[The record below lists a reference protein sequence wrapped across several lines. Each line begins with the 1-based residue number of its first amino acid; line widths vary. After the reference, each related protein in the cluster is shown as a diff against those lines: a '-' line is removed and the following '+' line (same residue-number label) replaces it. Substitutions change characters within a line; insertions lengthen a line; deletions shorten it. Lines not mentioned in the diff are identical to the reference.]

1 LFSHGFTMKTILIPT
16 EDHDMM
22 PAVLEAARLIAR
34 AFDSYMEGFAVRPS
48 IGRTYVTAEHL
59 NSLPFL
65 GAYEG
70 DIAPKARGQFESFMQ
85 AHGVP
90 RAEREPAVFSY
101 GWPLAEAMDDAFIGS
116 YEWGQ
121 SDCVDGQAWNAH
133 ERRGHSRPRDGAR
146 LRPAG

>member
-1 LFSHGFTMKTILIPT
+1 MLSSDGIQLSRGSTMKTILIPT

-34 AFDSYMEGFAVRPS
+34 AFDSYMEGFAVRP
-48 IGRTYVTAEHL
+48 IGRTYVTAEPL

-90 RAEREPAVFSY
+90 RAEREPAVFS
-101 GWPLAEAMDDAFIGS
+101 
-116 YEWGQ
+116 
-121 SDCVDGQAWNAH
+121 
-133 ERRGHSRPRDGAR
+133 
-146 LRPAG
+146 